1 MIWFA
6 CRPSPGI
13 LSLVPI
19 VGPSMRPSGRYRKVI
34 TDIGTSRRCYIAVVE
49 TIAQTKKLIRSR
61 SRSCLTA
68 AATSGGVGS
77 CLGERH
83 HGRGLQ
89 CAGTNSAMP
98 SGS

>member
-49 TIAQTKKLIRSR
+49 TIAQTKKLIRSP
-61 SRSCLTA
+61 SSCPFAPCALSNARRA
-68 AATSGGVGS
+68 AS
-77 CLGERH
+77 CHQKHRKQGQQAL
-83 HGRGLQ
+83 
-89 CAGTNSAMP
+89 
-98 SGS
+98 